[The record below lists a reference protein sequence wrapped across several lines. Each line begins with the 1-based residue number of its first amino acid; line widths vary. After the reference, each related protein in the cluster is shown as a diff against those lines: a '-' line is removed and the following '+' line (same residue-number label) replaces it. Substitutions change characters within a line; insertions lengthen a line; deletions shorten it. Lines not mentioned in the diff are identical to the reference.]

1 MAKYPCRR
9 CIYNHACGDNSRTVE
24 CKGRT
29 LPSDRERCVICG
41 NPIDGWGNNPWP
53 IKEDGQCCDSC
64 NMSIVVP
71 ARIANL
77 QQKMAGNSRQVK

>member
-9 CIYNHACGDNSRTVE
+9 CIYSNACGDNSRTTP

-29 LPSDRERCVICG
+29 LPSEIKKRCVICG
-41 NPIDGWGNNPWP
+41 EEIETWGNNPRP
-53 IKEDGQCCDSC
+53 IKDYGVCCDEC
-64 NMSIVVP
+64 NMRFVVP

-77 QQKMAGNSRQVK
+77 AGDTRKTRIST